1 MKIHRLMTVATL
13 AAASGAALAHPGH
26 ETASFATGFAHPF
39 GGLDHLL
46 AMFAVGLY
54 AARQPGA
61 ARWALPGG
69 FVLAMLAGAGL
80 GAAGVALPAVES
92 GIALSVLVLGLLIA
106 LAARLPLVAS
116 LPLVAG
122 FALFHGFAHYA
133 EMGGAAL
140 ATYAAGFALATAALH
155 GCGYLLAC
163 WMPETTL
170 AQRVKRAAGAAIAG
184 FGMVLLGA

>member
-1 MKIHRLMTVATL
+1 MKIHRLMATLAL
-13 AAASGAALAHPGH
+13 AAASGTALAHPGH
-26 ETASFATGFAHPF
+26 DAASFASGFAHPF

-61 ARWALPGG
+61 ARWALPVG
-69 FVLAMLAGAGL
+69 FVAAMLAGAGL

-106 LAARLPLVAS
+106 LAARLPLAAS
-116 LPLVAG
+116 LPMVAA
-122 FALFHGFAHYA
+122 FALFHGFAHHA

-155 GCGYLLAC
+155 GGGYLLAC
-163 WMPETTL
+163 WMPESGL
-170 AQRVKRAAGAAIAG
+170 AQGVKRAVGAGIASVG
-184 FGMVLLGA
+184 AVLLGA

>member
-1 MKIHRLMTVATL
+1 MKIHRMIAAAFL

-54 AARQPGA
+54 AARQPGP

-92 GIALSVLVLGLLIA
+92 GIALSVLGLGLLIA
-106 LAARLPLVAS
+106 FAARLPLAAS
-116 LPLVAG
+116 LPMVAT
-122 FALFHGFAHYA
+122 FALMHGFAHHA

-155 GCGYLLAC
+155 GCGYLLAR
-163 WMPETTL
+163 WMPGSTL
-170 AQRVKRAAGAAIAG
+170 AQGVKRAVGAGIAG
-184 FGMVLLGA
+184 VGVALLGA